1 MGRAGLG
8 RLSADRACC
17 VSGLSCQLEYLNQS
31 IQNARSDQRTVKT
44 EVDEARVELNQL
56 KAETDAFATRPV
68 KVTLVPAPPKSE
80 LELLTDR
87 RLAVERK
94 RDQLR
99 SQLDQIEDAVDEQT
113 NRKADLD
120 FDAGKHRLALSRL
133 EPDREPHFANLD
145 RLTEMRKWRGIFEEE
160 KAVQLAEA
168 NRLEK
173 AIEHATAELGS
184 HPTRHKQLID
194 HHEQPKREFKQNK
207 EELKQLNKERA
218 EQTKEANQVDNQ

>member
-1 MGRAGLG
+1 MGRLI
-8 RLSADRACC
+8 ADRAE
-17 VSGLSCQLEYLNQS
+17 SLTYLGCQLDYLNQS
-31 IQNARSDQRTVKT
+31 IQNARSDQRSVKT
-44 EVDEARVELNQL
+44 EVDGARVRLNQL
-56 KAETDAFATRPV
+56 KAETDAFATRPI

-80 LELLTDR
+80 VELLTDK

-94 RDQLR
+94 REQLR

-133 EPDREPHFANLD
+133 EPDREPHFADLD

-160 KAVQLAEA
+160 KAVQLAEV

-173 AIEHATAELGS
+173 AIEQSTAELGS

-194 HHEQPKREFKQNK
+194 HHEQLKKKVKQNK
-207 EELKQLNKERA
+207 EELKQLNKEKA
-218 EQTKEANQVDNQ
+218 EQAKEANQVDKQ